1 MINAMKRNIT
11 AKKGHKKYILY
22 YSVYEILEQVKLNR
36 NGRKHFSVCR
46 EVRIGRI
53 YRKSS

>member
-36 NGRKHFSVCR
+36 NGRKHFSVCG